1 MEYDLSWL
9 EEIGIDVEKGLEYT
23 RHIDKYIELIH
34 KYYKSYENN
43 YSSLQDSYSSK
54 DWRNYCITAHSLKSN
69 SRMIGAGLFADKF
82 EKLEHASK
90 AEDVSVI
97 DSMHETVLNEWSGFV
112 HKLSKIEDYFK
123 ESTAKEISGEEA
135 KKVAADLMEALDD
148 FDDVTSKKLVQKL
161 SGYPFQE
168 EQKKRL
174 DEAKDYIEDFLYDDA
189 LEIIREL
196 SDSIR

>member
-43 YSSLQDSYSSK
+43 YNSLQDSYSSK
-54 DWRNYCITAHSLKSN
+54 DWKNYCITAHSLKSN

-90 AEDVSVI
+90 AEDVSTI
-97 DSMHETVLNEWSGFV
+97 DSMHESVLNEWSEFV

-135 KKVAADLMEALDD
+135 KKVAIDLMEALDD
-148 FDDVTSKKLVQKL
+148 FDDVTSKKLVQYL
-161 SGYPFQE
+161 SGYPFEE

>member
-1 MEYDLSWL
+1 M
-9 EEIGIDVEKGLEYT
+9 IGI
-23 RHIDKYIELIH
+23 
-34 KYYKSYENN
+34 
-43 YSSLQDSYSSK
+43 SSL
-54 DWRNYCITAHSLKSN
+54 
-69 SRMIGAGLFADKF
+69 ADKF
-82 EKLEHASK
+82 EKLELASR

-123 ESTAKEISGEEA
+123 ESKAKEISGEEA

-148 FDDVTSKKLVQKL
+148 FDDVTSKKLVQYL

-168 EQKKRL
+168 EQKNRL
-174 DEAKDYIEDFLYDDA
+174 DEAKDYIDDFLYDDA

-196 SDSIR
+196 SNSIG

>member
-43 YSSLQDSYSSK
+43 YNSLQDSYSSK
-54 DWRNYCITAHSLKSN
+54 DRKNYCITAHSLKSN

-82 EKLEHASK
+82 EKLELASR

-196 SDSIR
+196 SNSIR

>member
-43 YSSLQDSYSSK
+43 YNSLQDSYSSK
-54 DWRNYCITAHSLKSN
+54 DWKNYCITAHSLKSN

-82 EKLEHASK
+82 EKLELASRT
-90 AEDVSVI
+90 EDVSVI

-148 FDDVTSKKLVQKL
+148 FDDVTSKKLVQYL

>member
-43 YSSLQDSYSSK
+43 YNSLQDSYSSK
-54 DWRNYCITAHSLKSN
+54 DWKNYCITAHSLKSN

-82 EKLEHASK
+82 EKLELASRT
-90 AEDVSVI
+90 EDVSVI

-148 FDDVTSKKLVQKL
+148 FDDVTSKKLVQYL

-196 SDSIR
+196 SNSIR

>member
-23 RHIDKYIELIH
+23 RHIDKYIELTH

-43 YSSLQDSYSSK
+43 YNSLQDSYSSK

-69 SRMIGAGLFADKF
+69 SRMIGISSLADKF

-90 AEDVSVI
+90 SEDVGAI
-97 DSMHETVLNEWSGFV
+97 DSMHDTVLNEWSKLV
-112 HKLSKIEDYFK
+112 RSLSKIEDYSEDNIAEK
-123 ESTAKEISGEEA
+123 ISSDEA
-135 KKVAADLMEALDD
+135 KKTAHDLMEALDD
-148 FDDVTSKKLVQKL
+148 FDDVSSKKLAAKL
-161 SGYPFQE
+161 SGYSFTE
-168 EQKKRL
+168 DQKKRL
-174 DEAKDYIEDFLYDDA
+174 DEASDYIDDFLYDDA

-196 SDSIR
+196 SNSIG